1 LTGQIGRPGTGVN
14 PLLEQANTRG
24 ACDMGAL
31 PDAFPWYRPVTS
43 EISRR
48 RFARAWGLDAE
59 QFSPKPGLNLSE
71 MIRAIEAGKLH
82 CMLILGEKPIL
93 AGPDAAQMAAALEKL
108 DFLAVIEIF
117 PTATTELAHVILPG
131 ASFAEKRGTQT
142 ATDRRVQWLEQAVD
156 PVGES
161 MSEWKIISRL
171 AARMGFEKQFTYP
184 HEEAIFYEIRAMIAG
199 YAGFSPERL
208 QNTLGGIPWPCLATN
223 HPGTPILYTESFG
236 HPGGKGRLVPAEIGG
251 SYA

>member
-31 PDAFPWYRPVTS
+31 PDMFPWYRPVTS
-43 EISRR
+43 EVSRR
-48 RFARAWGLDAE
+48 RFARAWGIEAE
-59 QFSPKPGLNLSE
+59 KLSPKPGLTLGA
-71 MIRAIEAGKLH
+71 MTHAIEKGELRG
-82 CMLILGEKPIL
+82 MLILGETPTL
-93 AGPDAAQMAAALEKL
+93 AGLDAAQMITALEKL
-108 DFLAVIEIF
+108 DFLAVIDIF
-117 PTATTELAHVILPG
+117 PTETTELAHVILPG

-142 ATDRRVQWLEQAVD
+142 ASDRRVQWLEQAVEA
-156 PVGES
+156 VGES
-161 MSEWKIISRL
+161 MSGWKIISRL

-184 HEEAIFYEIRAMIAG
+184 HEEAIFYEMRAMIAG

-208 QNTLGGIPWPCLATN
+208 QNTLGGIPWPCLATD